1 MADPM
6 QLLNDEE
13 VQRFI
18 VDGCM
23 TVHADY
29 PPSFHANIYD
39 QIEAVFEKEGNP
51 GNNILPRIPQIGQ
64 VFEHPNVKGALTSLL
79 GPGYILNPHRH
90 CHLNPPGRNG
100 QQWHKDCY
108 VYDHNLRHPRFYWV
122 LAFYFPQ
129 DTTEDMGPSG
139 VLPGMQIYKTISDV
153 DPAQTKEKARAF
165 CGPAGTVAL
174 IHFDSWHRATEN
186 ISTKK
191 RYMLKFQFARTQ
203 EPQKPTWDHQSRAW
217 SPGIEDR
224 HPAIS
229 QDVWN
234 WMCGNTQK
242 ERDTRQR
249 NLKNLIQ
256 DLQNGP
262 ECERLDAGYKLAEFG
277 TEAVPELIAAMRE
290 ETLATIEETEAKTPD
305 NAHGTNPTS
314 GCAALSLFVHRRTRS
329 PRPHRDIIRPPLVG
343 ASGCC
348 QYLGTYGIKRGCI
361 CTRFE
366 NRDKRQSL
374 VGAPQCDRRHWA
386 QSAIFP
392 PELLSDLTQALG
404 DEDYRVRRNAAL
416 TLAKFGESGDTAVEP
431 LATML
436 EDENRYN
443 RFYATYVLAADR
455 HTCCTR
461 HFIPHPIQF
470 PVVSDHDKRQ
480 YVLNLP
486 IYFFDKKNNAKILFF
501 VTLCISK

>member
-6 QLLNDEE
+6 RLLNDEE

-39 QIEAVFEKEGNP
+39 QIETVFEKEGNP

-64 VFEHPNVKGALTSLL
+64 VFEHPNVKGTLTSLL

-100 QQWHKDCY
+100 QRWHKDCY
-108 VYDHNLRHPRFYWV
+108 VYDHNLRHPRFYWL

-186 ISTKK
+186 VSNKN
-191 RYMLKFQFARTQ
+191 RYMLKFQFARTR

-234 WMCGNTQK
+234 WMCGNVKK
-242 ERDTRQR
+242 ERETPES
-249 NLKNLIQ
+249 NLKNLIRV
-256 DLQNGP
+256 LKNGS
-262 ECERLDAGYKLAEFG
+262 ECDRLDAAYKLAEFG
-277 TEAVPELIAAMRE
+277 AKAVPELIAAMRE

-314 GCAALSLFVHRRTRS
+314 GCAALSLANIGEPAVSALTEILSDNHWWIRAVAANVLGHIGSNAVASAPALRT
-329 PRPHRDIIRPPLVG
+329 
-343 ASGCC
+343 A
-348 QYLGTYGIKRGCI
+348 IKD
-361 CTRFE
+361 
-366 NRDKRQSL
+366 NHWW
-374 VGAPQCDRRHWA
+374 VPPQCDR
-386 QSAIFP
+386 S
-392 PELLSDLTQALG
+392 TG
-404 DEDYRVRRNAAL
+404 RN
-416 TLAKFGESGDTAVEP
+416 
-431 LATML
+431 
-436 EDENRYN
+436 R
-443 RFYATYVLAADR
+443 
-455 HTCCTR
+455 
-461 HFIPHPIQF
+461 
-470 PVVSDHDKRQ
+470 
-480 YVLNLP
+480 
-486 IYFFDKKNNAKILFF
+486 
-501 VTLCISK
+501 

>member
-29 PPSFHANIYD
+29 PSSFHANIHD
-39 QIEAVFEKEGNP
+39 QIETVFQQEGNP

-100 QQWHKDCY
+100 QRWHKDCY
-108 VYDHNLRHPRFYWV
+108 VYDHNLRHPRFYWL

-186 ISTKK
+186 ISTKN
-191 RYMLKFQFARTQ
+191 RYMLKFQFARTR
-203 EPQKPTWDHQSRAW
+203 EPQKPTWDHQSHAW

-229 QDVWN
+229 KDVWN
-234 WMCGNTQK
+234 WMCGNAQK
-242 ERDTRQR
+242 ERETPES
-249 NLKNLIQ
+249 NLKNLIRV
-256 DLQNGP
+256 LKNGS
-262 ECERLDAGYKLAEFG
+262 ECDRLDAAYKLAEFG
-277 TEAVPELIAAMRE
+277 AEAVPELIAAMRE

-314 GCAALSLFVHRRTRS
+314 GCAALSLSFIGEPAVAALTETLSDHHWWIRAVAANVLGRMGSDAIASAPALRTAIKDNHWWVRRNA
-329 PRPHRDIIRPPLVG
+329 IEALG
-343 ASGCC
+343 A
-348 QYLGTYGIKRGCI
+348 LGD
-361 CTRFE
+361 F
-366 NRDKRQSL
+366 S
-374 VGAPQCDRRHWA
+374 
-386 QSAIFP
+386 
-392 PELLSDLTQALG
+392 PELLSDLTEALG

-416 TLAKFGESGDTAVEP
+416 TLAKFGEPGNIAVES

-443 RFYATYVLAADR
+443 RFYAAYLLKQIGTPAARD
-455 HTCCTR
+455 
-461 HFIPHPIQF
+461 
-470 PVVSDHDKRQ
+470 
-480 YVLNLP
+480 
-486 IYFFDKKNNAKILFF
+486 ILFQ
-501 VTLCISK
+501 TLFNSRWCPITTKDNMY

>member
-1 MADPM
+1 MADSM
-6 QLLNDEE
+6 QLLSDEE

-18 VDGCM
+18 ADGCM

-29 PPSFHANIYD
+29 PSSFHAGIYD
-39 QIEAVFEKEGNP
+39 QIETVFEAEDNP

-100 QQWHKDCY
+100 QRWHKDCY

-122 LAFYFPQ
+122 LAFYYPQ

-153 DPAQTKEKARAF
+153 DPTQTKEKARAF

-186 ISTKK
+186 VSNKN

-229 QDVWN
+229 KDVWD

-242 ERDTRQR
+242 ECDTRQD

-256 DLQNGP
+256 VLKNGS
-262 ECERLDAGYKLAEFG
+262 ESERLDAAYKLAECG
-277 TEAVPELIAAMRE
+277 EEIVPELIAAMRE

-314 GCAALSLFVHRRTRS
+314 GCAALSLASTGKPAVAALTETLSDNHWWVRAVAANILGRMGSNAIASAPALRTAINDHHWWVRRNA
-329 PRPHRDIIRPPLVG
+329 IEALG
-343 ASGCC
+343 AIGD
-348 QYLGTYGIKRGCI
+348 
-361 CTRFE
+361 F
-366 NRDKRQSL
+366 
-374 VGAPQCDRRHWA
+374 
-386 QSAIFP
+386 F
-392 PELLSDLTQALG
+392 PELISDLTQALG

-416 TLAKFGESGDTAVEP
+416 TLAKCGELSDIAIEA
-431 LATML
+431 LAPML

-443 RFYATYVLAADR
+443 RFYAAYVLQQIGTPAARD
-455 HTCCTR
+455 
-461 HFIPHPIQF
+461 
-470 PVVSDHDKRQ
+470 
-480 YVLNLP
+480 
-486 IYFFDKKNNAKILFF
+486 ILFH
-501 VTLCISK
+501 TLFNSRWCPITTKDNMY

>member
-6 QLLNDEE
+6 RLLTDGE

-29 PPSFHANIYD
+29 PPSFHANIHD
-39 QIEAVFEKEGNP
+39 QIETVFEKEGNP

-100 QQWHKDCY
+100 QRWHKDCY
-108 VYDHNLRHPRFYWV
+108 VYDHNLRHPKFYWV

-153 DPAQTKEKARAF
+153 NPVQTKEKARAF

-186 ISTKK
+186 ISNKN

-224 HPAIS
+224 HPAVS

-234 WMCGNTQK
+234 WMCGNAQK
-242 ERDTRQR
+242 ERETSES
-249 NLKNLIQ
+249 NLKNLIPI
-256 DLQNGP
+256 LKNRS
-262 ECERLDAGYKLAEFG
+262 ESERLDAAYKLAEFG
-277 TEAVPELIAAMRE
+277 AEAVPELIAAMRE

-314 GCAALSLFVHRRTRS
+314 GCAALSLASIGKPAVAALTETLSDNHWWIRSVAANVLGHIGSDAVASVPALRTAIKDHHWWVRRNA
-329 PRPHRDIIRPPLVG
+329 IEALG
-343 ASGCC
+343 AIGDFS
-348 QYLGTYGIKRGCI
+348 
-361 CTRFE
+361 
-366 NRDKRQSL
+366 
-374 VGAPQCDRRHWA
+374 
-386 QSAIFP
+386 
-392 PELLSDLTQALG
+392 PELRSDLTRALG

-416 TLAKFGESGDTAVEP
+416 TLAKFGESGDIAVGA
-431 LATML
+431 LSTML

-443 RFYATYVLAADR
+443 RFYATYVLQQIGTPAARD
-455 HTCCTR
+455 
-461 HFIPHPIQF
+461 
-470 PVVSDHDKRQ
+470 
-480 YVLNLP
+480 
-486 IYFFDKKNNAKILFF
+486 ILFH
-501 VTLCISK
+501 TLFNSRWCPITTKDNMY

>member
-6 QLLNDEE
+6 RLLNDEE

-23 TVHADY
+23 TVHAAY
-29 PPSFHANIYD
+29 PPSFHANIHD
-39 QIEAVFEKEGNP
+39 QIETVFEKEGNP

-100 QQWHKDCY
+100 QRWHKDCY
-108 VYDHNLRHPRFYWV
+108 VYDHNLRHPKFYWV

-153 DPAQTKEKARAF
+153 NPAQTKEKARAF

-186 ISTKK
+186 ISNKN

-203 EPQKPTWDHQSRAW
+203 EPQKPTWDHQSRVW

-224 HPAIS
+224 HPAVS
-229 QDVWN
+229 KDVWN
-234 WMCGNTQK
+234 WMCGNAEK
-242 ERDTRQR
+242 ERETPES

-256 DLQNGP
+256 DLKNGP
-262 ECERLDAGYKLAEFG
+262 ESERLDAAYKLAEFG
-277 TEAVPELIAAMRE
+277 EEAVPELIAAMRE
-290 ETLATIEETEAKTPD
+290 ETLATIDETEAKTPD

-314 GCAALSLFVHRRTRS
+314 GCAALSLATIGKPAVPALTETLSDNHWWIRAVAANILGHIGSNAIAAESALRTAIKDNHWWVRRNA
-329 PRPHRDIIRPPLVG
+329 IEALG
-343 ASGCC
+343 AIGDFS
-348 QYLGTYGIKRGCI
+348 
-361 CTRFE
+361 
-366 NRDKRQSL
+366 S
-374 VGAPQCDRRHWA
+374 
-386 QSAIFP
+386 
-392 PELLSDLTQALG
+392 ELLSDLTQALG

-416 TLAKFGESGDTAVEP
+416 TLAKFGESGDIAVGA
-431 LATML
+431 LSTML

-443 RFYATYVLAADR
+443 RFYAAYLLKQIGTPAARD
-455 HTCCTR
+455 
-461 HFIPHPIQF
+461 
-470 PVVSDHDKRQ
+470 
-480 YVLNLP
+480 
-486 IYFFDKKNNAKILFF
+486 ILFH
-501 VTLCISK
+501 TLFNSRWCPITTKDDMY

>member
-6 QLLNDEE
+6 RLLTDED

-29 PPSFHANIYD
+29 PPSFHANIHD
-39 QIEAVFEKEGNP
+39 QIETVFEKEGNP

-100 QQWHKDCY
+100 QRWHKDCY
-108 VYDHNLRHPRFYWV
+108 VYDHNLRHPRFYWL

-129 DTTEDMGPSG
+129 NTTEDMGPSG

-186 ISTKK
+186 ISTKN

-203 EPQKPTWDHQSRAW
+203 EPQKPTWNYQSRAW

-234 WMCGNTQK
+234 WMCGKTQK
-242 ERDTRQR
+242 KRETPESD
-249 NLKNLIQ
+249 LKNWIPVLK
-256 DLQNGP
+256 NGS
-262 ECERLDAGYKLAEFG
+262 ECDRLDAAYKLAEFG
-277 TEAVPELIAAMRE
+277 AAAVSELIAAMRE
-290 ETLATIEETEAKTPD
+290 ETLATIEETETKTPD

-314 GCAALSLFVHRRTRS
+314 GCAALSLSFIGEPAVAALTETLSDDHWWIRAVAANVLGRMGSNAIASAPALKNAIKDNHWWVRRNA
-329 PRPHRDIIRPPLVG
+329 IEALG
-343 ASGCC
+343 AIGDFS
-348 QYLGTYGIKRGCI
+348 
-361 CTRFE
+361 
-366 NRDKRQSL
+366 
-374 VGAPQCDRRHWA
+374 
-386 QSAIFP
+386 
-392 PELLSDLTQALG
+392 PELLSNLTEALG

-416 TLAKFGESGDTAVEP
+416 TLAKFGKSGDSAVEA

-443 RFYATYVLAADR
+443 RFYAAYLLKQIGTPAARD
-455 HTCCTR
+455 
-461 HFIPHPIQF
+461 
-470 PVVSDHDKRQ
+470 
-480 YVLNLP
+480 
-486 IYFFDKKNNAKILFF
+486 ILFH
-501 VTLCISK
+501 TLFNSRWCPITTKDNMY

>member
-1 MADPM
+1 MADSM
-6 QLLNDEE
+6 QLLSDEE

-18 VDGCM
+18 ADGCM

-29 PPSFHANIYD
+29 PSSFHAGIYD
-39 QIEAVFEKEGNP
+39 QIETVFEAEDNP

-100 QQWHKDCY
+100 QRWHKDCY

-122 LAFYFPQ
+122 LAFYYPQ

-153 DPAQTKEKARAF
+153 DPTQTKEKARAF

-186 ISTKK
+186 VSNKN

-229 QDVWN
+229 KDVWD

-242 ERDTRQR
+242 ECDTPEN
-249 NLKNLIQ
+249 NLKNLIRVLK
-256 DLQNGP
+256 DGS
-262 ECERLDAGYKLAEFG
+262 ESERLDAAYKLAECG
-277 TEAVPELIAAMRE
+277 EEIVPELIAAMRE

-314 GCAALSLFVHRRTRS
+314 GCAALSLASTGKPAVAALTETLSDNHWWVRAVAANILGRMGSNAIASAPALRTAINDHHWWVRRNA
-329 PRPHRDIIRPPLVG
+329 IEALG
-343 ASGCC
+343 AIGD
-348 QYLGTYGIKRGCI
+348 
-361 CTRFE
+361 F
-366 NRDKRQSL
+366 
-374 VGAPQCDRRHWA
+374 
-386 QSAIFP
+386 F
-392 PELLSDLTQALG
+392 PELISDLTQALG

-416 TLAKFGESGDTAVEP
+416 TLAKCGELSDIAIEA
-431 LATML
+431 LAPML

-443 RFYATYVLAADR
+443 RFYAAYVLQQIGTPAARD
-455 HTCCTR
+455 
-461 HFIPHPIQF
+461 
-470 PVVSDHDKRQ
+470 
-480 YVLNLP
+480 
-486 IYFFDKKNNAKILFF
+486 ILFH
-501 VTLCISK
+501 TLFNSRWCPITTKDNMY

>member
-1 MADPM
+1 MADSM
-6 QLLNDEE
+6 RLLNDKE

-18 VDGCM
+18 VDGCI

-39 QIEAVFEKEGNP
+39 QIETVFEKEGNP

-153 DPAQTKEKARAF
+153 NPAQTKEKARAF

-203 EPQKPTWDHQSRAW
+203 EPQKPIWDHQSRAW

-224 HPAIS
+224 HPPIS

-234 WMCGNTQK
+234 WMCGNAQK
-242 ERDTRQR
+242 ERDTRQGK
-249 NLKNLIQ
+249 LKNLIQ

-262 ECERLDAGYKLAEFG
+262 ECDRLDAAYKLAEFG
-277 TEAVPELIAAMRE
+277 AEAVPELISAMRE

-314 GCAALSLFVHRRTRS
+314 GCAALSLASIGKPAVPALTETLSDHHWWIRAVAANVLGHIGSNAIAAAPALRNAMKDNHWWVRRNA
-329 PRPHRDIIRPPLVG
+329 IEALG
-343 ASGCC
+343 AIGDFS
-348 QYLGTYGIKRGCI
+348 
-361 CTRFE
+361 
-366 NRDKRQSL
+366 
-374 VGAPQCDRRHWA
+374 
-386 QSAIFP
+386 
-392 PELLSDLTQALG
+392 PELLSDLTEAL
-404 DEDYRVRRNAAL
+404 DDKDYRVRRNAAL
-416 TLAKFGESGDTAVEP
+416 TLAKFGESGDIAVEA

-443 RFYATYVLAADR
+443 RFYATYLLKQIGTPA
-455 HTCCTR
+455 TR
-461 HFIPHPIQF
+461 
-470 PVVSDHDKRQ
+470 D
-480 YVLNLP
+480 
-486 IYFFDKKNNAKILFF
+486 ILFH
-501 VTLCISK
+501 TLFNARWCPITTKDNMY

>member
-6 QLLNDEE
+6 RLLTDGE

-39 QIEAVFEKEGNP
+39 QIETVFEKEGNP

-100 QQWHKDCY
+100 QRWHKDCY
-108 VYDHNLRHPRFYWV
+108 VYDHNLRHPKFYWL

-153 DPAQTKEKARAF
+153 DPAQTQEKARAF

-186 ISTKK
+186 ISNKN
-191 RYMLKFQFARTQ
+191 RYMLKFQFARTR

-224 HPAIS
+224 HPAVS
-229 QDVWN
+229 KDVWD
-234 WMCGNTQK
+234 WMCGNAQK
-242 ERDTRQR
+242 ERETSES
-249 NLKNLIQ
+249 NLKNLIPI
-256 DLQNGP
+256 LKNRS
-262 ECERLDAGYKLAEFG
+262 ESERLDAAYKLAEFG
-277 TEAVPELIAAMRE
+277 AAAVPELIAAMRE
-290 ETLATIEETEAKTPD
+290 ETLATIDETEAKTPD

-314 GCAALSLFVHRRTRS
+314 GCAALSLATIGEPAVAALTETLSDNHWWVRAVAANVLGHIGSDAVASVPALRTAIKDNHWWVRRNA
-329 PRPHRDIIRPPLVG
+329 IEALG
-343 ASGCC
+343 AIGDLS
-348 QYLGTYGIKRGCI
+348 
-361 CTRFE
+361 
-366 NRDKRQSL
+366 
-374 VGAPQCDRRHWA
+374 
-386 QSAIFP
+386 
-392 PELLSDLTQALG
+392 PELRSDLTRALG

-416 TLAKFGESGDTAVEP
+416 TLAKFGESGDIAVEA

-443 RFYATYVLAADR
+443 RFYAAYLLKQIGTPA
-455 HTCCTR
+455 TR
-461 HFIPHPIQF
+461 
-470 PVVSDHDKRQ
+470 D
-480 YVLNLP
+480 
-486 IYFFDKKNNAKILFF
+486 ILFD
-501 VTLCISK
+501 TLFNSRWCPITTKDNMY

>member
-6 QLLNDEE
+6 RLLTDEE

-39 QIEAVFEKEGNP
+39 QIETVFEKEGNP

-100 QQWHKDCY
+100 QRWHKDCY
-108 VYDHNLRHPRFYWV
+108 VYDHNLRHPKFYWV

-153 DPAQTKEKARAF
+153 DPAQTQEKARAF

-186 ISTKK
+186 ISNKN
-191 RYMLKFQFARTQ
+191 RYMLKFQFARTR
-203 EPQKPTWDHQSRAW
+203 EPQKPTWNHQSRAW

-224 HPAIS
+224 HPAVS
-229 QDVWN
+229 KDVWN
-234 WMCGNTQK
+234 WMCGNAKK
-242 ERDTRQR
+242 ERDTRQG
-249 NLKNLIQ
+249 NLKNPIQ
-256 DLQNGP
+256 NLKNGS
-262 ECERLDAGYKLAEFG
+262 ESERLDAAYKLAEFG
-277 TEAVPELIAAMRE
+277 AEAVPELIAAMRK
-290 ETLATIEETEAKTPD
+290 ETLATIDETEAKTPD

-314 GCAALSLFVHRRTRS
+314 GCAALSLATIGEPAVTALTETLSDNHWWVRAVVANVLGHIGSDAVASVPALRTAIKDNHWWVRRNA
-329 PRPHRDIIRPPLVG
+329 IEALG
-343 ASGCC
+343 AIGDLS
-348 QYLGTYGIKRGCI
+348 
-361 CTRFE
+361 
-366 NRDKRQSL
+366 
-374 VGAPQCDRRHWA
+374 
-386 QSAIFP
+386 
-392 PELLSDLTQALG
+392 PELRSGLTRALG
-404 DEDYRVRRNAAL
+404 DKDYRVRRNAAL
-416 TLAKFGESGDTAVEP
+416 TLAKFEESGDIAVEA

-443 RFYATYVLAADR
+443 RFYATYVLQQIGTPAARD
-455 HTCCTR
+455 
-461 HFIPHPIQF
+461 
-470 PVVSDHDKRQ
+470 
-480 YVLNLP
+480 
-486 IYFFDKKNNAKILFF
+486 ILFH
-501 VTLCISK
+501 TLFNSRWCPITTKENMY

>member
-100 QQWHKDCY
+100 QRWHKDCY
-108 VYDHNLRHPRFYWV
+108 VYDHNLRHPRFYWL

-153 DPAQTKEKARAF
+153 DPVQTKEKARAF
-165 CGPAGTVAL
+165 CEPAGTVAL

-229 QDVWN
+229 EDVWN
-234 WMCGNTQK
+234 WMCGKTQK
-242 ERDTRQR
+242 KCETPESD
-249 NLKNLIQ
+249 LKNWIPVLK
-256 DLQNGP
+256 NGS
-262 ECERLDAGYKLAEFG
+262 ECERLDAAYKLAEFG
-277 TEAVPELIAAMRE
+277 EEAVPELIAAMRE

-314 GCAALSLFVHRRTRS
+314 GCAALSLATIGEPAVAALTETLSDNHWWIRAVAANVLGHIGSNAVVAAPVLRTAIKDNHWWVRRNV
-329 PRPHRDIIRPPLVG
+329 IEALG
-343 ASGCC
+343 AIGDFS
-348 QYLGTYGIKRGCI
+348 
-361 CTRFE
+361 
-366 NRDKRQSL
+366 
-374 VGAPQCDRRHWA
+374 
-386 QSAIFP
+386 
-392 PELLSDLTQALG
+392 PELLSNLTQALG

-416 TLAKFGESGDTAVEP
+416 TLAKFGESGDIAVES

-443 RFYATYVLAADR
+443 RFYATYVLQRIGTPAARD
-455 HTCCTR
+455 
-461 HFIPHPIQF
+461 
-470 PVVSDHDKRQ
+470 
-480 YVLNLP
+480 
-486 IYFFDKKNNAKILFF
+486 ILFH
-501 VTLCISK
+501 TLFNARWCPITTKDNMY

>member
-6 QLLNDEE
+6 RLLTDGE

-39 QIEAVFEKEGNP
+39 QIETVFEKEGNP

-100 QQWHKDCY
+100 QRWHKDCY
-108 VYDHNLRHPRFYWV
+108 VYDHNLRHPKFYWL

-153 DPAQTKEKARAF
+153 NPAQTKEKARAF

-186 ISTKK
+186 ISNKN

-203 EPQKPTWDHQSRAW
+203 EPQKPTWNHQSRAW

-229 QDVWN
+229 KDVWN
-234 WMCGNTQK
+234 WMCGNAQK
-242 ERDTRQR
+242 ERETPES
-249 NLKNLIQ
+249 NLKNLICVLK
-256 DLQNGP
+256 DGS
-262 ECERLDAGYKLAEFG
+262 ESERLDAAYKLAEFG
-277 TEAVPELIAAMRE
+277 AKAVPELIAAMRE
-290 ETLATIEETEAKTPD
+290 ETLATIDETEAKTPD

-314 GCAALSLFVHRRTRS
+314 GCAALSLATIGEPAVAALTETLSDNHWWVRAVAANVLGHIGSDAVASVPALRTAIKDHNWWVRRNA
-329 PRPHRDIIRPPLVG
+329 IEALG
-343 ASGCC
+343 AIGDLS
-348 QYLGTYGIKRGCI
+348 
-361 CTRFE
+361 
-366 NRDKRQSL
+366 
-374 VGAPQCDRRHWA
+374 
-386 QSAIFP
+386 
-392 PELLSDLTQALG
+392 PELRSDLTRALG

-416 TLAKFGESGDTAVEP
+416 TLSKFGESGDIAVEA

-443 RFYATYVLAADR
+443 RFYAAYLLKQIGTPAARD
-455 HTCCTR
+455 
-461 HFIPHPIQF
+461 
-470 PVVSDHDKRQ
+470 
-480 YVLNLP
+480 
-486 IYFFDKKNNAKILFF
+486 ILFN
-501 VTLCISK
+501 TLFNSRWCPITTKENMY

>member
-6 QLLNDEE
+6 RLLNDGE

-39 QIEAVFEKEGNP
+39 QIETVFEKEGNP

-100 QQWHKDCY
+100 QRWHKDCY
-108 VYDHNLRHPRFYWV
+108 VYDHNLRHPRFYWL

-186 ISTKK
+186 ISTKN
-191 RYMLKFQFARTQ
+191 RYMLKFQFARTR
-203 EPQKPTWDHQSRAW
+203 EPQKPTWNHQSRAW

-234 WMCGNTQK
+234 WMCGNAQK
-242 ERDTRQR
+242 ERDTRQT

-256 DLQNGP
+256 DLENGS
-262 ECERLDAGYKLAEFG
+262 ECERLDAAYKLAEFG
-277 TEAVPELIAAMRE
+277 PEAVPELIAAMRE

-314 GCAALSLFVHRRTRS
+314 GCAALSLSFIGEPAVAALTETLSDDHWWIRAVAANILGHIGSNAIASAPALKNAIKDNHWWVRRNA
-329 PRPHRDIIRPPLVG
+329 IEALG
-343 ASGCC
+343 AIGDFS
-348 QYLGTYGIKRGCI
+348 
-361 CTRFE
+361 
-366 NRDKRQSL
+366 
-374 VGAPQCDRRHWA
+374 
-386 QSAIFP
+386 
-392 PELLSDLTQALG
+392 PELRSDLTQALS

-416 TLAKFGESGDTAVEP
+416 TLAKFGESGDIAVEA

-443 RFYATYVLAADR
+443 RFYAAYLLKQIGTPAARD
-455 HTCCTR
+455 
-461 HFIPHPIQF
+461 
-470 PVVSDHDKRQ
+470 
-480 YVLNLP
+480 
-486 IYFFDKKNNAKILFF
+486 ILFQNLF
-501 VTLCISK
+501 NSRWCSITTKDNMY

>member
-6 QLLNDEE
+6 RLLNDGEI
-13 VQRFI
+13 QRFI

-39 QIEAVFEKEGNP
+39 QIETVFEKEGNP

-79 GPGYILNPHRH
+79 GPEYILNPHRH

-153 DPAQTKEKARAF
+153 NPAQTQEKARAF

-186 ISTKK
+186 ISNKN
-191 RYMLKFQFARTQ
+191 RYMLKFQFARTR

-242 ERDTRQR
+242 ERETPESNIENLIRI
-249 NLKNLIQ
+249 LKN
-256 DLQNGP
+256 GS
-262 ECERLDAGYKLAEFG
+262 ECERLDAAYKLAEFG
-277 TEAVPELIAAMRE
+277 AKAVPELIAAMRE

-314 GCAALSLFVHRRTRS
+314 GCTALSLATIGKPAVAALTETLSDNHWWVRAVAANVLGHIGSNAVASAPALRTAIKDNHWWVRRNA
-329 PRPHRDIIRPPLVG
+329 IEALG
-343 ASGCC
+343 AIGDFS
-348 QYLGTYGIKRGCI
+348 
-361 CTRFE
+361 
-366 NRDKRQSL
+366 
-374 VGAPQCDRRHWA
+374 
-386 QSAIFP
+386 
-392 PELLSDLTQALG
+392 PELRSDLTEALG

-416 TLAKFGESGDTAVEP
+416 TLAKFGESGEIAVEA
-431 LATML
+431 LAPML

-443 RFYATYVLAADR
+443 RFYAAYLLKQIGTPA
-455 HTCCTR
+455 TR
-461 HFIPHPIQF
+461 
-470 PVVSDHDKRQ
+470 D
-480 YVLNLP
+480 
-486 IYFFDKKNNAKILFF
+486 ILFH
-501 VTLCISK
+501 TLFNSRWCPITTKENMY

>member
-6 QLLNDEE
+6 RLLTDGE

-39 QIEAVFEKEGNP
+39 QIETVFEKEGNP

-100 QQWHKDCY
+100 QRWHKDCY
-108 VYDHNLRHPRFYWV
+108 VYDHNLRHPKFYWL

-153 DPAQTKEKARAF
+153 NPAQTQEKARAF

-186 ISTKK
+186 ISNKN

-203 EPQKPTWDHQSRAW
+203 EPQKPTWNHQSRAW

-224 HPAIS
+224 HPAVS
-229 QDVWN
+229 KDVWD
-234 WMCGNTQK
+234 WMCGNAQK
-242 ERDTRQR
+242 ERETSES
-249 NLKNLIQ
+249 NLKNLIPI
-256 DLQNGP
+256 LKNRS
-262 ECERLDAGYKLAEFG
+262 ESERLDAAYKLAEFG
-277 TEAVPELIAAMRE
+277 AKAVPELIAAMRE
-290 ETLATIEETEAKTPD
+290 ETLATIDETEAKTPD

-314 GCAALSLFVHRRTRS
+314 GCAALSLATIGEPAVAALTETLSDNHWWVRAVAANVLGHIGSDAVASVPALRTAIKDHNWWVRRNA
-329 PRPHRDIIRPPLVG
+329 IEALG
-343 ASGCC
+343 AIGDLS
-348 QYLGTYGIKRGCI
+348 
-361 CTRFE
+361 
-366 NRDKRQSL
+366 
-374 VGAPQCDRRHWA
+374 
-386 QSAIFP
+386 
-392 PELLSDLTQALG
+392 PELRSDLTRALG

-416 TLAKFGESGDTAVEP
+416 TLSKFGESGDIAVEA

-443 RFYATYVLAADR
+443 RFYAAYLLKQIGTPAARD
-455 HTCCTR
+455 
-461 HFIPHPIQF
+461 
-470 PVVSDHDKRQ
+470 
-480 YVLNLP
+480 
-486 IYFFDKKNNAKILFF
+486 ILFN
-501 VTLCISK
+501 TLFNSRWCPITTKENMY

>member
-6 QLLNDEE
+6 RLLTDGE

-39 QIEAVFEKEGNP
+39 QIETVFEKEGNP

-100 QQWHKDCY
+100 QRWHKDCY
-108 VYDHNLRHPRFYWV
+108 VYDHNLRHPKFYWL

-153 DPAQTKEKARAF
+153 NPAQTQEKARAF

-186 ISTKK
+186 ISNKN

-203 EPQKPTWDHQSRAW
+203 EPQKPTWNHQSRAW

-224 HPAIS
+224 HPAVS
-229 QDVWN
+229 KDVWD
-234 WMCGNTQK
+234 WMCGNAQK
-242 ERDTRQR
+242 ERETSES
-249 NLKNLIQ
+249 NLKNLIPI
-256 DLQNGP
+256 LKNRS
-262 ECERLDAGYKLAEFG
+262 ESERLDAAYKLAEFG
-277 TEAVPELIAAMRE
+277 AKAVPELIAAMRE
-290 ETLATIEETEAKTPD
+290 ETLATIDETEAKTPD

-314 GCAALSLFVHRRTRS
+314 GCAALSLATIGEPAVAALTETLSDNHWWVRAVAANVLGHIGSDAVASVPALRTAIKDHNWWVRRNA
-329 PRPHRDIIRPPLVG
+329 IEALG
-343 ASGCC
+343 AIGDLS
-348 QYLGTYGIKRGCI
+348 
-361 CTRFE
+361 
-366 NRDKRQSL
+366 
-374 VGAPQCDRRHWA
+374 
-386 QSAIFP
+386 
-392 PELLSDLTQALG
+392 PELRSDLTRALG

-416 TLAKFGESGDTAVEP
+416 TLSKFGESGDIAVEA

-443 RFYATYVLAADR
+443 RFYAAYLLKQIGTPA
-455 HTCCTR
+455 TR
-461 HFIPHPIQF
+461 
-470 PVVSDHDKRQ
+470 D
-480 YVLNLP
+480 
-486 IYFFDKKNNAKILFF
+486 ILFD
-501 VTLCISK
+501 TLFNSRWCPITTKDNMY

>member
-6 QLLNDEE
+6 RLLTDEE

-29 PPSFHANIYD
+29 PSSFHANIHD
-39 QIEAVFEKEGNP
+39 QIETVFQQEGNP

-100 QQWHKDCY
+100 QRWHKDCY
-108 VYDHNLRHPRFYWV
+108 VYDHNLRHPRFYWL

-129 DTTEDMGPSG
+129 NTTEDMGPSG

-153 DPAQTKEKARAF
+153 NPAQTKEKARAF

-186 ISTKK
+186 ISTKN
-191 RYMLKFQFARTQ
+191 RYMLKFQFARTR
-203 EPQKPTWDHQSRAW
+203 EPQKPTWNHQSRAW

-229 QDVWN
+229 KDVWN
-234 WMCGNTQK
+234 WMCGKAQK
-242 ERDTRQR
+242 ERETPESDLE
-249 NLKNLIQ
+249 NWIPVLKN
-256 DLQNGP
+256 GS
-262 ECERLDAGYKLAEFG
+262 ECERLDAAYKLAEFG
-277 TEAVPELIAAMRE
+277 AAAVPELIAAMRE

-314 GCAALSLFVHRRTRS
+314 GCAALSLSLIGEPAVAALTATLSDDHWWIRAVAANVLGHIGSNAITSQPALRTAIKDNHWWVRRNA
-329 PRPHRDIIRPPLVG
+329 IEALG
-343 ASGCC
+343 AIGDFS
-348 QYLGTYGIKRGCI
+348 
-361 CTRFE
+361 
-366 NRDKRQSL
+366 
-374 VGAPQCDRRHWA
+374 
-386 QSAIFP
+386 
-392 PELLSDLTQALG
+392 PELLSNLTQALG

-416 TLAKFGESGDTAVEP
+416 TLAKFGEAGSTAVEA

-443 RFYATYVLAADR
+443 RFYATYVLQQIGTPAARD
-455 HTCCTR
+455 
-461 HFIPHPIQF
+461 
-470 PVVSDHDKRQ
+470 
-480 YVLNLP
+480 
-486 IYFFDKKNNAKILFF
+486 ILFHALF
-501 VTLCISK
+501 NSRWCPITTKDNMY

>member
-6 QLLNDEE
+6 RLLNDGE

-39 QIEAVFEKEGNP
+39 QIETVFEKEGNP

-100 QQWHKDCY
+100 QRWHKDCY
-108 VYDHNLRHPRFYWV
+108 VYDHNLRHPRFYWL

-186 ISTKK
+186 ISTKN
-191 RYMLKFQFARTQ
+191 RYMLKFQFARTR
-203 EPQKPTWDHQSRAW
+203 EPQKPTWNHQSRAW

-234 WMCGNTQK
+234 WMCGNAQK
-242 ERDTRQR
+242 ERDTRQT

-256 DLQNGP
+256 DLENGS
-262 ECERLDAGYKLAEFG
+262 ECERLDAAYKLAEFG
-277 TEAVPELIAAMRE
+277 PEAVPELIAAMRE

-314 GCAALSLFVHRRTRS
+314 GCAALSLSFIGEPAVAALTETLSDDHWWIRAVAANILGHIGSNAIASAPALKNAIKDNHWWVRRNA
-329 PRPHRDIIRPPLVG
+329 IEALG
-343 ASGCC
+343 AIGDFS
-348 QYLGTYGIKRGCI
+348 
-361 CTRFE
+361 
-366 NRDKRQSL
+366 
-374 VGAPQCDRRHWA
+374 
-386 QSAIFP
+386 
-392 PELLSDLTQALG
+392 PELRSDLTQALS

-416 TLAKFGESGDTAVEP
+416 TLAKFGKSGDIAVEA

-443 RFYATYVLAADR
+443 RFYAAYLLKQIGTPAARD
-455 HTCCTR
+455 
-461 HFIPHPIQF
+461 
-470 PVVSDHDKRQ
+470 
-480 YVLNLP
+480 
-486 IYFFDKKNNAKILFF
+486 ILFQNLF
-501 VTLCISK
+501 NSRWCSITTKDNMY